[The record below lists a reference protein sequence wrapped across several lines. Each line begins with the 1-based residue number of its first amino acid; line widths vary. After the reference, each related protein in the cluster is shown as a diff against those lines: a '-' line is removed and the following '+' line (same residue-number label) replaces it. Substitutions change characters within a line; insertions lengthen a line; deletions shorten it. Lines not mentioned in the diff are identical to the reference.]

1 MIRKIIKI
9 DEELCNGCG
18 VCVPS
23 CKEGAIQ
30 IIEGKARLISDLFC
44 DGLGACLGE
53 CPLGAITIEEREAEA
68 YDEVKVMET
77 LIEQPVSVM
86 KAHLEHL
93 HEHNEIEFFSQAVNF
108 LKEKGIP
115 NPFDPSA
122 KKAASACASGGC
134 PGSAQ
139 REIKRQ
145 ATPETLSPFEM
156 PSQLEQWPVQL
167 HLVNPSAGFFKN
179 KELVIMSTC
188 GPLVNANVHE
198 LYIKGRSVVVAC
210 PKLDRVDPYID
221 KLAEIYSQS
230 GTSRVI
236 IVRIE
241 VPCCGGLSRMAHTAA
256 VMSGREGLTVE
267 EHTLS
272 IDGSLKSINIIFQN

>member
-68 YDEVKVMET
+68 YDEVKVMEM
-77 LIEQPVSVM
+77 LINQPVSVM

-108 LKEKGIP
+108 LKAKGIP
-115 NPFDPSA
+115 NPFNPNE

-139 REIKRQ
+139 REIKRESKLE
-145 ATPETLSPFEM
+145 AMSPTDM

-167 HLVNPSAGFFKN
+167 HLVNPAAGFFKN

-210 PKLDRVDPYID
+210 PKLDVVDPYID

-256 VMSGREGLTVE
+256 VMSGRKGLTVE

-272 IDGSLKSINIIFQN
+272 IDGSLKSNNIIFQN